1 MMWKALVRANSREAD
16 KQGLIHQSN
25 SRCMYKT
32 INHFTVCKV
41 NWNIWWQWQVQD
53 ITILITKRITITNGP
68 CYANEYIAMLCIWSS
83 ITTGVTLCR
92 DGGSILML
100 RDASATISDCCATD
114 NTMQIQRK
122 FNTNTTQLKARNGA
136 IICYSPPLSVALP
149 WFCSVSLA
157 SLNRVTPRRGWT
169 AHWEMSR
176 EYIFAN
182 YKMCLSKIW

>member
-1 MMWKALVRANSREAD
+1 MAMASSGYHHFDHKKD
-16 KQGLIHQSN
+16 YHHQ
-25 SRCMYKT
+25 
-32 INHFTVCKV
+32 
-41 NWNIWWQWQVQD
+41 W
-53 ITILITKRITITNGP
+53 P

-100 RDASATISDCCATD
+100 RDASATISDCCATE
-114 NTMQIQRK
+114 NTMLIKHK

-157 SLNRVTPRRGWT
+157 SLNRVTPWRGGT
-169 AHWEMSR
+169 AHWEMN
-176 EYIFAN
+176 IFSQITECICPKYEN
-182 YKMCLSKIW
+182 VFVQKKCICPNQENVFVPNKKMYFSKLQDDSTA